1 METLARQL
9 YRDHKK
15 ALDLLK
21 EHGSGSGFEPAVHR
35 LFGNNPQR
43 EKAVRIGNT
52 EFIYSELAKSH
63 VSFLPAQWQTA
74 LKKMRDKWRGC
85 ENWWAGYP
93 LITWVE
99 IRAGDDGIKGYL
111 KLNAEVGPVSDHSVR
126 KGIID
131 SIKATAS
138 AKGSDRIEFQ
148 AGASDKGRL
157 YSRFLRKNSITVND
171 IRDTDQIVRNF
182 VELIDRFEPEFAF
195 VTSVIPQ
202 FLRVEGAL
210 SREQRTGDAA
220 ETGA

>member
-15 ALDLLK
+15 ALDLIK
-21 EHGSGSGFEPAVHR
+21 EHGSGSAFESAVRR
-35 LFGNNPQR
+35 LFGDNLLR
-43 EKAVRIGNT
+43 GKAVRIGNG

-63 VSFLPAQWQTA
+63 VSFLSAQWQKA
-74 LKKMRDKWRGC
+74 LEKTRNKWRGC

-126 KGIID
+126 KVIIE

-182 VELIDRFEPEFAF
+182 VELVDRFEPEFDLIA
-195 VTSVIPQ
+195 SVIPQ
-202 FLRVEGAL
+202 FLRVDG
-210 SREQRTGDAA
+210 
-220 ETGA
+220 